1 MWQSKVYPRV
11 TSLADCQVDSGKE
24 WRTENARG
32 ENRTHLNFIFVC
44 KFSIG
49 FYAVCLAW
57 KRKLSHRN
65 RNRRRSWRRRRNRNM
80 QVNGPLLVAS
90 VWAFGHL
97 CTRFALTLAWHEL
110 NPHLNRMRMRCPLQL
125 IPLFHRSFLATH
137 SVTKQL
143 KQVCNQCTKFLP
155 EHKTVK
161 QKQKQTDKQTKSR
174 RDGRANWQTLR
185 RTTDTA
191 KDTKTAS
198 KLCGSSGCPRRL
210 PCGLVGAFD
219 CKQVQ
224 TRLKVCGKGA
234 ATRHKTSSQ
243 LQNWL
248 TTSQIPF
255 NMEYTDY
262 K

>member
-1 MWQSKVYPRV
+1 M
-11 TSLADCQVDSGKE
+11 G
-24 WRTENARG
+24 
-32 ENRTHLNFIFVC
+32 
-44 KFSIG
+44 
-49 FYAVCLAW
+49 
-57 KRKLSHRN
+57 
-65 RNRRRSWRRRRNRNM
+65 RSW
-80 QVNGPLLVAS
+80 
-90 VWAFGHL
+90 
-97 CTRFALTLAWHEL
+97 
-110 NPHLNRMRMRCPLQL
+110 PLQSEL
-125 IPLFHRSFLATH
+125 LAICAHALPWLWHAMNWIRIWIACECGAPPSWFPSSHRSFLATH

-198 KLCGSSGCPRRL
+198 KLCGSTGCPRRL